1 MPFRSRK
8 LDTENDLYE
17 YAVGALARR
26 MRSVAELKRLLRQR
40 VDAESEIGQ
49 TLVELV
55 VRRLKDQGYLND
67 VKYATAY
74 SSFRR
79 DNEKFGRRRVI
90 ADLKSKGVHAD
101 IIGKTVDSTFS
112 EVDEEKQVR
121 EYLRRKRLRQPTD
134 QKQAAKI
141 FRQLLR
147 AGFTTKTIFKILK
160 NWNIDDDTLTA
171 FETEAA
177 E

>member
-1 MPFRSRK
+1 
-8 LDTENDLYE
+8 
-17 YAVGALARR
+17 
-26 MRSVAELKRLLRQR
+26 
-40 VDAESEIGQ
+40 
-49 TLVELV
+49 
-55 VRRLKDQGYLND
+55 
-67 VKYATAY
+67 
-74 SSFRR
+74 
-79 DNEKFGRRRVI
+79 
-90 ADLKSKGVHAD
+90 VHAD

-112 EVDEEKQVR
+112 EVDEEKQAR